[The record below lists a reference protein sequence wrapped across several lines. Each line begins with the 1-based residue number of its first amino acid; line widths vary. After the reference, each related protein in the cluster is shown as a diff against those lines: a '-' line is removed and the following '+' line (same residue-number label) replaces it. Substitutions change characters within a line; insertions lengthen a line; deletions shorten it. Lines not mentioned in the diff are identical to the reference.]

1 MKISN
6 ISMRTLKE
14 RSIKKLYFGI
24 NHFCKPATMLKYR
37 DRNLDR
43 DGINCTEAGEVS
55 MLDNGETI
63 YDWVNIYKHNNIMQ
77 PSLSKICNDYCGR
90 KY

>member
-14 RSIKKLYFGI
+14 RSIKKLYLGI
-24 NHFCKPATMLKYR
+24 NYSCKSTTMLKYR

-43 DGINCTEAGEVS
+43 DGINCTEAGEVRV
-55 MLDNGETI
+55 DDGETI
-63 YDWVNIYKHNNIMQ
+63 YDWVNIYKHNDITQ

>member
-6 ISMRTLKE
+6 ISKRTLKE

-24 NHFCKPATMLKYR
+24 NHSCRLATSLIYR
-37 DRNLDR
+37 DENLDR
-43 DGINCTEAGEVS
+43 DGINLTGPGKISAFFA
-55 MLDNGETI
+55 DETI
-63 YDWVNIYKHNNIMQ
+63 YDYVSIFNISGPQ